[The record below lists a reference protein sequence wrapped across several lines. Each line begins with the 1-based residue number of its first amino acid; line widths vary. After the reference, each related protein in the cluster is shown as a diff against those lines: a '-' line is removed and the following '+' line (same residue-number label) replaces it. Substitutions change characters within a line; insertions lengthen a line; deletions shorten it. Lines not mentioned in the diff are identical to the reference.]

1 MCTIPFVGWI
11 ANAAAR
17 FIGNHGAVTEQA
29 EQSGCSRQSVY
40 DHADKVLAAV
50 EAEHGG
56 GPTREQLIRENAALR
71 QENAELWEWLCQTI
85 DFLLV
90 KQQQFAVTAFA
101 MGLSLNQIFGLL
113 TMLLGSRAAPSR
125 SSVHRWIQAA
135 AKAAGPVLKR
145 LDHAAKTLVLVGCLD
160 EIFFHRK
167 PVLVG
172 VEPKSMMWFLGKK
185 ADNHQG
191 STWFAELQP
200 WTSLG
205 FVTSD
210 AGLGL
215 QAGIVR
221 MQRHRLQTDQVPLE
235 KGLDVFHTKQ
245 AARRVLRIMWNHVE
259 RLWERAEAASRAVEQ
274 AQRQGRHSGGLVTK
288 ANAAWKKASQAFQQ
302 YEQGEAGWKQ
312 AEPTLNVFGPDGQ
325 LNDRSWAQQQVA
337 LALPQLSGPQWSKV
351 RGLLKAQESFT
362 FLDRLHD
369 QLGQLSVPEAVRDAL
384 VQLWWLRRQRPRK
397 SSGTATAS
405 REHILYLIQ
414 KVLCQELDPNWRA
427 SYRLVVGVLTQ
438 TVRASSAVECMNS
451 VIRMHQSRHRTMTQ
465 GTLDLKRLYWNCR
478 EFRGGKRKGRC
489 PYEHIGLTLPTYDFW
504 SLLQVE
510 MSTALAEAKAA
521 AKLRALARAKTVAV
535 AA

>member
-1 MCTIPFVGWI
+1 MLKISFGGWI

-17 FIGNHGAVTEQA
+17 FTGNYGAVTERA
-29 EQSGCSRQSVY
+29 EQAGCSRQSVY

-56 GPTREQLIRENAALR
+56 GPTREELIRENAALR
-71 QENAELWEWLCQTI
+71 RENADLWEWLFQTI
-85 DFLLV
+85 EFPLL

-101 MGLSLNQIFGLL
+101 MGLSLNQVLGLL
-113 TMLLGSRAAPSR
+113 AIVLGTRATPSR
-125 SSVHRWIQAA
+125 SSVHRWLRAA

-145 LDHAAKTLVLVGCLD
+145 LDHAAKTLVLIGCLD

-167 PVLVG
+167 PVLMG

-185 ADNHQG
+185 ADDHQG

-205 FVTSD
+205 LVISD

-215 QAGIVR
+215 KAGIAQ
-221 MQRHRLQTDQVPLE
+221 MQRHRLQTHQVPLE

-245 AARRVLRIMWNHVE
+245 AARRVLRIMWNRVE
-259 RLWERAEAASRAVEQ
+259 RLWERAEAATRAVEQ
-274 AQRQGRHSGGLVTK
+274 ARRQGRHFGGLVTK
-288 ANAAWKKASQAFQQ
+288 ANAAWKKAALAFWQ

-312 AEPTLNVFGPDGQ
+312 AEPALEIFRPDGQ
-325 LNDRSWAQQQVA
+325 LNDRLWARQQVA
-337 LALPQLSGPQWSKV
+337 LALPLLSGPQWSKV
-351 RGLLKAQESFT
+351 RGLLQAKESFT
-362 FLDRLHD
+362 FLDRLHN
-369 QLGQLSVPEAVRDAL
+369 QLGQLSVPAAVRDAL
-384 VQLWWLRRQRPRK
+384 VHLWWLRRQRPRK
-397 SSGTATAS
+397 SSETAMAS
-405 REHILYLIQ
+405 GAHVLYLIQ
-414 KVLCQELDPNWRA
+414 KILCQKLDPAWRE
-427 SYRLVVGVLTQ
+427 SYRLVTGVLTQ
-438 TVRASSAVECMNS
+438 AMRASSAVECMNS

-465 GTLDLKRLYWNCR
+465 ETLDLKRLYWNCR

-489 PYEHIGLTLPTYDFW
+489 PYEHIGLKLSTYDFW

-510 MSTALAEAKAA
+510 MSAALAEAKAA
-521 AKLRALARAKTVAV
+521 AKLRTLARAKTVTD